1 MNVSAKISSDIGFYI
16 GDICY
21 VLDDRIYHRVWGDQ
35 HGFADGKFKDPDTRL
50 EVAVAGT
57 AYGDGCY
64 IGSDGAE
71 FPVDTGVIGLVPLE
85 LVSREKEPQGGRLG
99 EIFKMPGE
107 AEFIAEDGLF
117 TVILPDGHMVEINT
131 DFEYDEEGFEDEE

>member
-1 MNVSAKISSDIGFYI
+1 M
-16 GDICY
+16 
-21 VLDDRIYHRVWGDQ
+21 
-35 HGFADGKFKDPDTRL
+35 
-50 EVAVAGT
+50 
-57 AYGDGCY
+57 
-64 IGSDGAE
+64 
-71 FPVDTGVIGLVPLE
+71 E